1 MGYEY
6 EAQDTPLLI
15 NIKVWWNCWSC
26 SISMLAQSWQLW
38 RHTENSFP
46 LFCFWIARLQMRL
59 RLETITSASQIHQ
72 IIYTNWL
79 HRPPKSKSPLLSP
92 GLWLSPHHQLRQ
104 VCRQICNQHYYCE
117 LQLRAFYMSFLYKM
131 EWHSIIF
138 LTGNCV
144 VEVHMFCPKY
154 ILSYQMIK
162 ISSELWN
169 WIFSPER
176 IDFPLLLLKSQPMD
190 RPLSL

>member
-59 RLETITSASQIHQ
+59 RLETITSASQ
-72 IIYTNWL
+72 
-79 HRPPKSKSPLLSP
+79 
-92 GLWLSPHHQLRQ
+92 
-104 VCRQICNQHYYCE
+104 HYYCR

-176 IDFPLLLLKSQPMD
+176 IDFPLLLLNSQPMD